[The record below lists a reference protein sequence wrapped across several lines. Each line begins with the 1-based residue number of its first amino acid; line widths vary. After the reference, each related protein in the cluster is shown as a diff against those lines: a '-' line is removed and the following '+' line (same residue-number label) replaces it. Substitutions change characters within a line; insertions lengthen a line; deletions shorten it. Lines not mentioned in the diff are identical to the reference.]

1 MAKSS
6 RYSAPGKNPEVKIAL
21 LERSVNDMVEQ
32 ISALQE
38 KIDQLSVTLKEAI
51 AETVVA
57 RMENHELRC
66 KHTRAEE
73 QKACR
78 KEYQATIAAAKT
90 EKESKSEI
98 DQLLD
103 SKKFVALVVVA
114 LGTMITL
121 ASDYVLEKKKAA
133 DAKAQDRGAISAPK

>member
-1 MAKSS
+1 MAKSN
-6 RYSAPGKNPEVKIAL
+6 RYQAPGENRDVKIAL

-38 KIDQLSVTLKEAI
+38 KIDQLSTTLKEAI
-51 AETVVA
+51 AEAVVA

-66 KHTRAEE
+66 KHVRAEE

-78 KEYQATIAAAKT
+78 KEYQTTLAAKS
-90 EKESKSEI
+90 EKEGKSEI

-121 ASDYVLEKKKAA
+121 ASDYVLEKRKAA
-133 DAKAQDRGAISAPK
+133 DAKAQDRGVISAPK